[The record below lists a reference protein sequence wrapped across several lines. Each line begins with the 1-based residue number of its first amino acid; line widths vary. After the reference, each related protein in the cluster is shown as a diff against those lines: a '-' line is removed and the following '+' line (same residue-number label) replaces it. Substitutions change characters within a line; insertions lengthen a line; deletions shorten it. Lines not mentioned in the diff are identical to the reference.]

1 MSLYSVSQRL
11 ARSIFR
17 PYLPGLAVEGT
28 HHVPGTGAF
37 LLVTNHESIL
47 DPILIQAY
55 CPRPLH
61 TMAKST
67 QFHPRLLGWY
77 MVQLN
82 AFPVRRYQVDPQ
94 AVRVVLR
101 RLGAGQPVGI
111 YVEGERSWDGRL
123 GPPRLGTLRLILKA
137 GVPVVPCAVSGSYA
151 VWPRWAR
158 RPQRAPVRIRFGEP
172 LRFPQSD
179 DRLVREN
186 LLRSTEDRLMGE
198 IRALMIPGPS
208 AGDLPA
214 VARDTS

>member
-1 MSLYSVSQRL
+1 MSLYSFSQRL
-11 ARSIFR
+11 ARSILR
-17 PYLPGLAVEGT
+17 PFLPELAVEGIR
-28 HHVPGTGAF
+28 HVPGTGPF

-67 QFHPRLLGWY
+67 QFDPRPLGWY
-77 MVQLN
+77 MLRVN

-123 GPPRLGTLRLILKA
+123 GPARLGTLRLILKA

-158 RPQRAPVRIRFGEP
+158 WPRRAHVRIRFGEP

-179 DRLVREN
+179 DRREREN
-186 LLRSTEDRLMGE
+186 LLRSTEDRLMGA
-198 IRALMIPGPS
+198 IRALAIRGLS
-208 AGDLPA
+208 AGDSPA
-214 VARDTS
+214 VGVDAS